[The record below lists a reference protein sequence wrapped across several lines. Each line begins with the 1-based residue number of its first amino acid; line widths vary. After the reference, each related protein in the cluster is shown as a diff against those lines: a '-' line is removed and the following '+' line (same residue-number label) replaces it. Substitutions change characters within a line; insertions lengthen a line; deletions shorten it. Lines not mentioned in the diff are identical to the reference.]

1 LAKRGLVVSYYFP
14 PTGGG
19 GVQRWLKYIKYL
31 ARWGWEFTVI
41 TNEPESNGPRDD
53 SLLIDIPA
61 NTHIIRTDHD
71 DSSAVLPS
79 KLSFLRKSGY
89 WQRWLSAFFH
99 ITDRR
104 HSWNRKAR
112 VYIKS
117 EMEKRKYDA
126 LILTAPPYSLA
137 ILAAELCGEIKI
149 PLFLDLRDPWS
160 LNPYKIYPTP
170 LHRYVDKIREEKTIA
185 RLKFIISAY
194 QSTLNDYKRR
204 ISGFADGHSLFLPNG
219 FDEEDFHN
227 LEMLDVPQKGKFN
240 LGFSGSIYSHLNTPE
255 PIFAAMQVLKKKNTD
270 IHFHHIGTS
279 VYNISQ
285 WADIYGIS
293 DRVHPWGYKDHRESL
308 GILQGMDALCII
320 LDDRWNNAGNTVGGK
335 LYEYLRLRKPIL
347 AIIPENGEAANV
359 IRKTNSGLIVS
370 SKSMEQI
377 VKALEQLI
385 AKNRTF
391 SWMGVEEY
399 SREIQARTLKDF
411 LENNS

>member
-1 LAKRGLVVSYYFP
+1 MAKRGLVVSYYFP

-41 TNEPESNGPRDD
+41 TNQPESSGPRDD
-53 SLLIDIPA
+53 SLLNEIPA
-61 NTHIIRTDHD
+61 NTNIIRTAPA
-71 DSSAVLPS
+71 DSSTVIPS
-79 KLSFLRKSGY
+79 KISFLRKSGY

-104 HSWNRKAR
+104 QSWNRKAR

-117 EMEKRKYDA
+117 EIEKRKYDA

-137 ILAAELCGEIKI
+137 VLAAELCGEIKN

-160 LNPYKIYPTP
+160 INPYKIYPTP
-170 LHRYVDKIREEKTIA
+170 LHRNIDKIREEKTIA

-204 ISGFADGHSLFLPNG
+204 IKGFSESDSLFLPNG

-255 PIFAAMQVLKKKNTD
+255 PVFAAMQVLKKKNTD

-279 VYNISQ
+279 VYNISE

-359 IRKTNSGLIVS
+359 IRKTNSGVIVS
-370 SKSMEQI
+370 SKSTEQI
-377 VKALEQLI
+377 VTVLEQLI
-385 AKNRTF
+385 AKKRTF